1 MKWFK
6 FMVDDAYDF
15 EDLRSKTDYILY
27 ELDEEIPDWSWN
39 EDRDRMYKVYCTKE
53 TLMKIFDRVYDDE
66 YKPKGW

>member
-6 FMVDDAYDF
+6 FMVDDTCDF
-15 EDLRSKTDYILY
+15 EDLWSKTDCILY
-27 ELDEEIPDWSWN
+27 ELDEEVPDWSWN
-39 EDRDRMYKVYCTKE
+39 EDHDGMYKVHCTKE